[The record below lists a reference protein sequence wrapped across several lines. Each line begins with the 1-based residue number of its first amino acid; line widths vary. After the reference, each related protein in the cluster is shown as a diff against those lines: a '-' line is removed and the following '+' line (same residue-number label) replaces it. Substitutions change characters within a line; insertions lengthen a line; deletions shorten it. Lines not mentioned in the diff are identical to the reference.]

1 MKFRSTHPN
10 KIITKKIGKELL
22 STGVVLIAFSLVV
35 FASSDLMVMMTRQ
48 ACPPDVTEGINLHH
62 LATIN
67 LRWPL

>member
-1 MKFRSTHPN
+1 
-10 KIITKKIGKELL
+10 
-22 STGVVLIAFSLVV
+22 VVLIAFSLVV